1 VKVLVTG
8 GAGFIGGHLVDAL
21 LAEGATVRV
30 IDNFSTGRRENI
42 AHNLGRIELHEADL
56 CDPDAAARAVA
67 GVELIFHEAAIPS
80 VSRSVAD
87 PVASNRVNVGGTVQ
101 LLEAA
106 RRAGTVRKVVYAAS
120 SSAYGD
126 TEVLPKVETMPAM
139 PLSPYAVSKHTGEQY
154 MAVFGRLFGFE
165 TLSLRYFNV
174 FGPRQDPQSEYAA
187 VIPRFVTKI
196 LQGESPTIF
205 GDGETTRDFCFIE
218 NTVQANLR
226 GAKARTAGEVVNV
239 ACGARVSLNQLVGL
253 INELTGR
260 DVKPVYGPGR
270 VGDVKHSLADI
281 GAAQRLIGYDPPYD
295 LRAGLVKT
303 IAYYQAQLGL

>member
-1 VKVLVTG
+1 MKVLVTG

-42 AHNLGRIELHEADL
+42 EHNLGRIDLHEADL
-56 CDPDAAARAVA
+56 CDPDAAARAVE

-106 RRAGTVRKVVYAAS
+106 RRSGTVRKVVYAAS

-126 TEVLPKVETMPAM
+126 TEVLPKVETMTPL

-174 FGPRQDPQSEYAA
+174 FGPRQDPKSEYAA
-187 VIPRFVTKI
+187 VVPRFVTMI
-196 LQGESPTIF
+196 LQGEAPTIF

-260 DVKPVYGPGR
+260 SVVPNYGPTR

-281 GAAQRLIGYDPPYD
+281 GAARRLIGYDPPYD

-303 IAYYQAQLGL
+303 VAFYRAQLGL